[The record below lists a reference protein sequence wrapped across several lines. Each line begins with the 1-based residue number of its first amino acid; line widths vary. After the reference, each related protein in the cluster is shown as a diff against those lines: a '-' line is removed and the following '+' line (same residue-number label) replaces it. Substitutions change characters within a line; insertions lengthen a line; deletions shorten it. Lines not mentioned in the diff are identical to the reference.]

1 MDIDWESKIQIDKR
15 WVERQ
20 LTTHF
25 ENKALKISIRGYTPK
40 VSGNQFSCSSMI
52 EELNFML
59 SDYVNS
65 SRAKKRQHQAL
76 VTKYGKALADK
87 RLDISLNERA
97 KAFFGATATDSD
109 GKFGELLLFALAESI
124 LKCKMVAHKISGLS
138 NGKDQV
144 KGGDGIFL
152 GDYERSDGTLGPAIF
167 IGESKIKQG
176 FSDAIQDA
184 FISIDRFHSA
194 KTKAEFTNM
203 EFIVANNTLFT
214 EEGEEDFEEIFDR
227 LTPGTASYA
236 TQVWVHPVLI
246 MYNTVKIASFEQLAA
261 SPQELEAY
269 LKDFMIKEKNT
280 FLTKI
285 NNKIVGQENIKKIHL
300 DFFIFPFNDIRHF
313 RDGMYFA
320 IHNMRPGTNGK

>member
-1 MDIDWESKIQIDKR
+1 MDINWEAKIQIDKD

-20 LTTHF
+20 LITHF
-25 ENKALKISIRGYTPK
+25 EDKKLKIAVRGYTPK
-40 VSGNQFSCSSMI
+40 VIGNQFSCSSII

-65 SRAKKRQHQAL
+65 SRAKKREYQAL
-76 VTKYGKALADK
+76 LKKYGKDLADK
-87 RLDISLNERA
+87 RLDVSLNEKA
-97 KAFFGATATDSD
+97 KAFFGATAPDSD
-109 GKFGELLLFALAESI
+109 GKFGELLLFALTESI

-152 GDYERSDGTLGPAIF
+152 GNYERSDGSLGPAIF

-176 FSDAIQDA
+176 FSDAVGDA
-184 FISIDRFHSA
+184 FTSIDRFHAA

-214 EEGEEDFEEIFDR
+214 EEGDDDFEEIFDR

-236 TQVWVHPVLI
+236 TQIWVHPVLI
-246 MYNTVKIASFEQLAA
+246 MYNTAKITSFEQLAA
-261 SPQELEAY
+261 SPEQLEVY
-269 LKDFMIKEKNT
+269 LKDFMMKEKEA

-285 NNKIVGQENIKKIHL
+285 NTKITDQENIKKIYL
-300 DFFIFPFNDIRHF
+300 DFFIFPFNDVKYF

-320 IHNMRPGTNGK
+320 IHNMRPDHGK